1 MVKVRLLEQCLGLMM
16 GSSVHFWVLISGVFT
31 FQANLNRSLRDT
43 AVRLAELGW
52 LHNKIRKYAD
62 QRSLDRSFGLVGQ
75 VCSSLLG
82 LKCLISLRFESGLL
96 FRTVSLVTDGAV
108 SQGLLRRCRLWELV
122 NG

>member
-1 MVKVRLLEQCLGLMM
+1 M
-16 GSSVHFWVLISGVFT
+16 FT
-31 FQANLNRSLRDT
+31 FQANLSRSLRDT

-82 LKCLISLRFESGLL
+82 LEYLITLRFESGLL
-96 FRTVSLVTDGAV
+96 FRTVSLVTDDAEKM
-108 SQGLLRRCRLWELV
+108 QGRKRSEYGGHTV
-122 NG
+122 TQEKDNGSYGQGINNRSTGNC

>member
-1 MVKVRLLEQCLGLMM
+1 M
-16 GSSVHFWVLISGVFT
+16 FT

-82 LKCLISLRFESGLL
+82 LKCLITLRFESGLL
-96 FRTVSLVTDGAV
+96 FRTVSLVTDDTEKMQTLGAGERV
-108 SQGLLRRCRLWELV
+108 ADGGQRKELEPP
-122 NG
+122 GG